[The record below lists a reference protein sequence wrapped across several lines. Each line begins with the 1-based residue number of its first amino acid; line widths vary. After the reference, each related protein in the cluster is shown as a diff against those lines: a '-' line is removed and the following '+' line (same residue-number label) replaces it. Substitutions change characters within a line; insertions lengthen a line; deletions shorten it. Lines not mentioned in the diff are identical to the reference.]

1 MAVAVNIP
9 NSVLEGGERKLYSS
23 FFKKGNNVPGL
34 HSKQQVFT
42 LNVRRNVMRKVVM
55 STMLMIT
62 LGFFIGLSNA
72 QQSDTLDVEP
82 GYETLNLA
90 IEADNK
96 APGGPVPNRVY
107 RLKRG
112 EFYLLN
118 GTIRI
123 DAGTGRD

>member
-1 MAVAVNIP
+1 
-9 NSVLEGGERKLYSS
+9 
-23 FFKKGNNVPGL
+23 
-34 HSKQQVFT
+34 
-42 LNVRRNVMRKVVM
+42 MRKVVM